1 MEAFFAIIL
10 HPMKKL
16 VFTLVALVYFFAF
29 TGWQI
34 NIHYCMGRVD
44 SVSLITSHKD
54 SCDTCG
60 MARTESEGCCH
71 DENQFVRLAQDQ
83 KLPVSFQYQLIAPVS
98 QLAAIISPTIVY
110 PVLSRNSSATWAG
123 MDPPVAKTP
132 LFILNR
138 VFRI

>member
-1 MEAFFAIIL
+1 
-10 HPMKKL
+10 MKKL
-16 VFTLVALVYFFAF
+16 VITLVALVYFFAV

-44 SVSLITSHKD
+44 SVSLLTSHTD

-60 MARTESEGCCH
+60 MARTESNGCCH
-71 DENQFVRLAQDQ
+71 DENQFVRLTQDQ
-83 KLPVSFQYQLIAPVS
+83 KLPVSLHYQLIPPVAE
-98 QLAAIISPTIVY
+98 LAAIIPPTIVS
-110 PVLSRNSSATWAG
+110 PILARNSSTTWAG

-132 LFILNR
+132 VFILNR

>member
-1 MEAFFAIIL
+1 
-10 HPMKKL
+10 MKKL
-16 VFTLVALVYFFAF
+16 VFTLVALVYFFAV

-44 SVSLITSHKD
+44 SVSLVTSHKD

-60 MARTESEGCCH
+60 MTKTESEGCCH

-83 KLPVSFQYQLIAPVS
+83 KLPVSLHYQLVPPVAE
-98 QLAAIISPTIVY
+98 LAVIIPPTIVS
-110 PVLSRNSSATWAG
+110 PILARNSSTTWVG

-132 LFILNR
+132 VFILNR

>member
-1 MEAFFAIIL
+1 
-10 HPMKKL
+10 MKKL
-16 VFTLVALVYFFAF
+16 VITLVALVYFFAV

-44 SVSLITSHKD
+44 SVSLLTSHTD

-60 MARTESEGCCH
+60 MARTESNGCCH
-71 DENQFVRLAQDQ
+71 DENQFVRLTQDQ
-83 KLPVSFQYQLIAPVS
+83 KLPVSLHYQLVSPVTELS
-98 QLAAIISPTIVY
+98 IIVTPTIVD
-110 PVLSRNSSATWAG
+110 PTLSRDSFVIWAG

-132 LFILNR
+132 VFILNR

>member
-1 MEAFFAIIL
+1 
-10 HPMKKL
+10 MKKL
-16 VFTLVALVYFFAF
+16 VFTLLALVYFFAV

-44 SVSLITSHKD
+44 SVSLVTSHKD

-60 MARTESEGCCH
+60 MTKTESEGCCH

-83 KLPVSFQYQLIAPVS
+83 KLPVSLHYQLVPPVPEIAV
-98 QLAAIISPTIVY
+98 IIPPTIVS
-110 PVLSRNSSATWAG
+110 PILARNSSATWAG

-132 LFILNR
+132 VFILNR

>member
-1 MEAFFAIIL
+1 
-10 HPMKKL
+10 MKKL
-16 VFTLVALVYFFAF
+16 VFTLVALVYFFAI

-44 SVSLITSHKD
+44 SVSLLKSHKD

-60 MARTESEGCCH
+60 MDRTESEGCCH
-71 DENQFVRLAQDQ
+71 DENQFVRLTQDQ
-83 KLPVSFQYQLIAPVS
+83 KLPVSLHYQLVSPVTELS
-98 QLAAIISPTIVY
+98 IIVTPTIVY
-110 PVLSRNSSATWAG
+110 PTLSRDSFVIWAG

-132 LFILNR
+132 VFILNR